1 MQSVLTQTYDNYEV
15 ILVDDGSTDNSGKMC
30 DEFARLDNRV
40 RTFHKTNGGLSD
52 ARNFGI
58 DKSKGEYVIF
68 VDSDDYVSDEYI
80 DYLVQLRKMYDAD
93 IAVTKL
99 ASYKNNDFT
108 FCKDVGKTHC
118 LTTEDALIKMM

>member
-1 MQSVLTQTYDNYEV
+1 MQLEKSTPFVSVVIPVYNVEEYLLRCVQSVLTQTYDNYEV

-40 RTFHKTNGGLSD
+40 RAFYKTNGGLSD
-52 ARNFGI
+52 ARNFGT

-99 ASYKNNDFT
+99 ASY
-108 FCKDVGKTHC
+108 
-118 LTTEDALIKMM
+118 